1 MSDVV
6 LRVSLPFFVDSET
19 IEDSAILSSN
29 STMRQA
35 YINKLA
41 SYLAPV
47 LQSGSTGWRK
57 CYQATV
63 HGWDTKNFHFRCNYK
78 GPTVTIVRFG
88 KYIFGAYASVSW
100 QGKLTGENH
109 WWCLSETEFNDVE
122 LQSMKKEQQQHQEQS
137 KTEKNYCRNK
147 KGPVI

>member
-1 MSDVV
+1 MSVVV
-6 LRVSLPFFVDSET
+6 LRGSLPFFLDSET
-19 IEDSAILSSN
+19 IEDSAIFSSN
-29 STMRQA
+29 STMRQT
-35 YINKLA
+35 YIDKLA

-63 HGWDTKNFHFRCNYK
+63 HGWDAKNFHFRCNYK

-109 WWCLSETEFNDVE
+109 
-122 LQSMKKEQQQHQEQS
+122 
-137 KTEKNYCRNK
+137 
-147 KGPVI
+147 

>member
-1 MSDVV
+1 MHIIRSSMNAIIMCKCHCICCFKVPF
-6 LRVSLPFFVDSET
+6 PFFTDSET

-29 STMRQA
+29 STMKQI
-35 YINKLA
+35 YLDKLA

-63 HGWDTKNFHFRCNYK
+63 HGWGTENFHFRCNYK

-88 KYIFGAYASVSW
+88 NYIFGGYASLSW
-100 QGKLTGENH
+100 EGQYRKRVLVGAECNRVKFQSNEKL
-109 WWCLSETEFNDVE
+109 
-122 LQSMKKEQQQHQEQS
+122 
-137 KTEKNYCRNK
+137 
-147 KGPVI
+147 

>member
-1 MSDVV
+1 MHIIRSSMNAIIMCLYHCICCFKVPF
-6 LRVSLPFFVDSET
+6 PFFTDSET

-29 STMRQA
+29 STMKQI
-35 YINKLA
+35 YLDKLA

-63 HGWDTKNFHFRCNYK
+63 HGWGTENFHFRCNYK

-88 KYIFGAYASVSW
+88 NYIFGGYASLSW
-100 QGKLTGENH
+100 EG
-109 WWCLSETEFNDVE
+109 
-122 LQSMKKEQQQHQEQS
+122 
-137 KTEKNYCRNK
+137 
-147 KGPVI
+147 